1 MKNKDNTLNIIMYVI
16 IGLIVIIGIVFFIP
30 EGTEEVPTNN
40 TVKPEEPDITFTT
53 NDTMI
58 NLKKGETKEINYNLS
73 GNYNINWFSSNNS
86 VATVSNGIVTAVG
99 GGTAKITGTINANGK
114 IKSIS
119 INVEVEKEEEPTP
132 PPTPTKPKIEKLI
145 ISSNKINV
153 VVGESK
159 KIEYRIEPADG
170 EVTSIKWASD
180 DPATAKVDD
189 NGNVTGVKEG
199 STVITL
205 NINDVLIGKI
215 TVKVKPKITGLNL
228 KSSNSLTLRIGNTSQ
243 ISVETV
249 PKNANVD
256 ITYKSNNSHVTV
268 SNKGLIKA
276 VSSGS
281 SVVTVTAGKYSKT
294 VNVSVLPQTGVIDG
308 AGIFGYTDSKVVN
321 PVRAY
326 TNFFSGLANKGIGKM
341 SGNVYTYSK
350 YSYDIEKSILSC
362 EGRSSLVR
370 IYYPQGVDLSTVNTF
385 TFIGGSGERNM
396 SGYFVSIDKDTSLI
410 RSSGIIILVS
420 ARSSYHYQDA
430 INATEFVKAI
440 VKQKSGVK
448 NAVAGYSMGGPDAG
462 KAMIRNNYDKLII
475 CMSYIDTSDLDS
487 LKDKEI
493 YIFSPAGDSMLGSTK
508 TMLNNIRSKGG
519 FKNVTLITNNGDL
532 INSYSS
538 SMLVVNPGNKMG
550 TGHTWNNFTKANL
563 FAFACK

>member
-1 MKNKDNTLNIIMYVI
+1 MKKKDNTLNIIMYVI
-16 IGLIVIIGIVFFIP
+16 IGLIVIVGIVFFIP
-30 EGTEEVPTNN
+30 EGKEEVPTNN

-58 NLKKGETKEINYNLS
+58 NLKKGETKKINYNLS
-73 GNYNINWFSSNNS
+73 GNYNINWFSSNSS
-86 VATVSNGIVTAVG
+86 VATVSNDVVTAVG
-99 GGTAKITGTINANGK
+99 GGTAKITGTVNANGK

-119 INVEVEKEEEPTP
+119 INVEVEKEEEPPAP
-132 PPTPTKPKIEKLI
+132 PAKPKIEKLI
-145 ISSNKINV
+145 ISSNKISV
-153 VVGESK
+153 VVGENK
-159 KIEYRIEPADG
+159 KIEYRIEPTDG
-170 EVTSIKWASD
+170 EVTSVKWASD
-180 DPATAKVDD
+180 DPKIAEVDD

-199 STVITL
+199 NTVITL
-205 NINDVLIGKI
+205 NINDILIGKI
-215 TVKVKPKITGLNL
+215 TVKVKPKITGLTL
-228 KSSNSLTLRIGNTSQ
+228 KSSNSLSLRIGNTSQ
-243 ISVETV
+243 ISVETE

-276 VSSGS
+276 VSKGS

-294 VNVSVLPQTGVIDG
+294 INVSVLPQTGIIDG
-308 AGIFGYTDSKVVN
+308 TGIFGYTDSKVVT
-321 PVRAY
+321 PVRAN
-326 TNFFSGLANKGIGKM
+326 TNFFSNLAKKGVGKM

-350 YSYDIEKSILSC
+350 YSYDIERSTLSC
-362 EGRSSLVR
+362 EGRNSLVR

-385 TFIGGSGERNM
+385 TFIGGSGERNLG
-396 SGYFVSIDKDTSLI
+396 GYFSSIERNTSLI
-410 RSSGIIILVS
+410 RSGGIVILVS

-448 NAVAGYSMGGPDAG
+448 NAVAGYSMGGPDSG
-462 KAMIRNNYDKLII
+462 KAMIRYNYDKLII
-475 CMSYIDTSDLDS
+475 CMSYVDSSDLDG

-493 YIFSPAGDSMLGSTK
+493 YIFSPRGDSMVSRTK
-508 TMLNNIRSKGG
+508 PMLDSIRSKGG

-532 INSYSS
+532 INNYSS
-538 SMLVVNPGNKMG
+538 SMLVVNPGDKMG
-550 TGHTWNNFTKANL
+550 TGHTWDNFTKANL